1 MAKDAVLIFLHI
13 PKTAGTTLN
22 RIIDWEYN
30 PLRIFSI
37 NGRYFRTSYQKLTN
51 CPARRL
57 ARMQVFR
64 GHMPFGLHKLLTQ
77 PATYITVLRDPV
89 ERTISEYFFAVNR
102 KIHRQ
107 HHQISQLSLEEYV
120 STSPYNNAQTKLIA
134 GQISGYDFLAGDC
147 SAEMLAVAKQN
158 LVRHFS
164 FVGVTEQFEES
175 LALAKAL
182 FGWKVRRYA
191 SFRITPRRPKCEAI
205 PAHTREL
212 IAEYNR
218 FDLALYEYGVALF
231 KEALAK
237 HRDQVQAQI
246 ETVRRAKV
254 VDRGELLYYRSAST
268 ALKAVSLINS
278 ALRSAPL
285 AWA

>member
-1 MAKDAVLIFLHI
+1 MAQDGVLIFLHI

-22 RIIDWEYN
+22 RILDWEYN

-51 CPARRL
+51 CPPGRL
-57 ARMQVFR
+57 ARMQLFR
-64 GHMPFGLHKLLTQ
+64 GHMPFGLHRFLPR
-77 PATYITVLRDPV
+77 PANYITVLRDPV

-102 KIHRQ
+102 RVHRQ
-107 HHQISQLSLEEYV
+107 HRQISRLTLEEYV
-120 STSPYNNAQTKLIA
+120 SSSPYNNAQTKLIA
-134 GQISGYDFLAGDC
+134 GQSSDYDFLAGDC
-147 SAEMLAVAKQN
+147 DAKMLAAAQDN
-158 LVRHFS
+158 LSRHFS
-164 FVGVTEQFEES
+164 FIGLTERFEES
-175 LALAKAL
+175 LALAKVL

-191 SFRITPRRPKCEAI
+191 SFRITPGRPKCEAI
-205 PAHTREL
+205 PEHTRAL

-218 FDLALYEYGVALF
+218 FDLALYEHGADLF

-237 HRDQVQAQI
+237 HRDKVQI
-246 ETVRRAKV
+246 ELEAVRRAGA
-254 VDRGELLYYRSAST
+254 VDRGELFYYRTVST

-278 ALRSAPL
+278 ALRSAQP